1 LVVTL
6 YLRSLGRPTVFT
18 AAPMGFM
25 LVVTISA
32 LLLSIRNFFLQGN
45 WFLLGFSCL
54 ILALAIWLLVEAV
67 LTLKRQPVPA

>member
-1 LVVTL
+1 
-6 YLRSLGRPTVFT
+6 
-18 AAPMGFM
+18 MGFM
-25 LVVTISA
+25 LVVTVSA